1 VKSSAKV
8 FVLHLSLLA
17 VGTAGVAAADIE
29 ARTIRFSIGL
39 AEEHPQGQGV
49 KKFAEILDQKSGGK
63 LKVKGFFAGSLGDD
77 TKATQALQGGF
88 QEMTSPSTSPLVG
101 MIKEFGAFD
110 IPFLFN
116 NEKEA
121 DAVLDGP
128 FGQKML
134 DKLPAKG
141 LIGLCYWEN
150 GFRQATNSKRPVAK
164 ADDFQ
169 GLKFRT
175 MQNTVYLDTF
185 RTLGAN
191 AVPMAFTE
199 LYTALETKTVDG
211 QENPVPTIDSSKFN
225 EVQKYLSLTKHS
237 YTPFVVLVSKKFWDK
252 LNSDERKL
260 FQDGCAEARDY
271 QRKFNREA
279 NERILEQLKSKG
291 MQVND
296 VKSDELAKMREAV
309 SPVVD
314 KYSKEVGEDLVKE
327 LNAEIA
333 KVRRS

>member
-1 VKSSAKV
+1 
-8 FVLHLSLLA
+8 VLHLSLLA

-252 LNSDERKL
+252 LSSDERKI
-260 FQDGCAEARDY
+260 FQDGCVEARDY

-291 MQVND
+291 MQIND

-309 SPVVD
+309 SPVVG

-333 KVRRS
+333 KVRGS